1 MTDLKDSTAK
11 IKKALEKFKS
21 AVSSSF
27 PKDIAKFVQNDDIDF
42 EKLKKEMSEE
52 DVNVLKRTVGN
63 FTRKIDE
70 LKNIVS
76 DANKYK

>member
-11 IKKALEKFKS
+11 VKEALEEFKS